1 MPFSWEVAHED
12 CLEWGKKHLILS
24 YPILS
29 YQAHYMIS
37 LSAYIYTPQQVEKD
51 DKQNTRLLNR
61 KNKIGCS
68 YKTRGDC
75 MLIGLHNV
83 SHEIKVIWPVVEL
96 LWEGRNQS

>member
-1 MPFSWEVAHED
+1 MYGEFYLLKHRHQVQGNISKCHSAEKLHMKIAWNG
-12 CLEWGKKHLILS
+12 GKSILS

-61 KNKIGCS
+61 KN
-68 YKTRGDC
+68 
-75 MLIGLHNV
+75 
-83 SHEIKVIWPVVEL
+83 
-96 LWEGRNQS
+96 